1 MFPKS
6 RGSLLALGSLLMVTA
21 LGSWG
26 CCSVKCCDTKPRD
39 QLVVVTTKSA
49 TEDEV
54 PNPKAVISKM
64 KNHQVV
70 WLLPSES
77 TIRHIELTLK
87 PDQPSSPGVK
97 WPPFEVCGSDASVCS
112 IACTDLVCRSGRIN
126 PRLEPPK
133 QGLYYDYTFSRADGQ
148 ASLDPGIRIDP

>member
-1 MFPKS
+1 
-6 RGSLLALGSLLMVTA
+6 
-21 LGSWG
+21 
-26 CCSVKCCDTKPRD
+26 
-39 QLVVVTTKSA
+39 
-49 TEDEV
+49 
-54 PNPKAVISKM
+54 
-64 KNHQVV
+64 
-70 WLLPSES
+70 
-77 TIRHIELTLK
+77 
-87 PDQPSSPGVK
+87 VK